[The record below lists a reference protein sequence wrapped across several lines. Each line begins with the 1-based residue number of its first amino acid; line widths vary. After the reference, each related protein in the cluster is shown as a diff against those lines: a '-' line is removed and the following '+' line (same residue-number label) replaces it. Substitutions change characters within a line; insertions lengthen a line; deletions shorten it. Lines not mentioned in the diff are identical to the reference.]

1 MYSRLG
7 RPRWGSVAAVT
18 ALTVDAASITLY
30 CARPQWFGDARVA
43 FRNPERRPE
52 ARPLFVAVACLA
64 GLRGLFHAWLALS
77 KRGADVRRA
86 TLERCYAAHALACLV
101 IAVLAALAKTSAAT
115 PAIQLHRFV
124 LVVLGLIAAT
134 FYRYSWSFLQ
144 TRPPVER
151 DIFLMAS
158 ETLQATQDALRRM
171 LSTHG
176 EATSLID
183 VEAQP
188 DLAQRFLARS
198 ESVKNYWR
206 SQLETIMSVNQRAPS
221 PTQDDAFS
229 LLLRLFAHEDVVDQ
243 LRTALMNDRTALLF
257 YALQL
262 STFVLFGA
270 YRDGDRMR
278 DLLLDLC
285 ASDLAFAHR
294 VAFYLRAFADSSDLS
309 PGLNLTAA
317 GEAAVAA
324 LSADV
329 AQATHA
335 FARTLTLADAL
346 TRLSSE
352 LCDVDRDERQAFLE
366 SNLRSLDHRVTSG
379 DLSEAELAVGG
390 FSRRVVRVH
399 FAESRAFSTR
409 DRCPYLCVVE
419 VVSEAPPSE
428 RSPSPAFNSHSPAEL
443 IKNALREDEA
453 LGQWKAPPEDFFGTF
468 GPSSPPPRRPPS
480 PIQHGEPLA
489 PRVAAE
495 LPPQKPPVVFRERWS
510 ETRSRLLHA
519 RNHALVP
526 IIVKARDDLR
536 QEQFASQ
543 LIKACA
549 LTLDNE
555 KVPVRLPAYDV
566 VATGPDS
573 GLIEALPDTVSLD
586 ALRKHDLAYS
596 GLLDLFRR
604 RFTTQK
610 ALQKARKVFV
620 ESLAPA
626 CVVSYLLQL
635 KDRHNGN
642 ILLHASGAVAH
653 VDYGYLLASSPGG
666 NMGFEAAPFKLTR
679 DFLEVLGHDLLPLFR
694 DLCHRTFVCLRRN
707 SDKLLLLAEMAAA
720 GCDHLPCFDGR
731 AREALDGLKR
741 RFRPELSE
749 RQCRAFMNSLI
760 REASMHWRTRAYDG
774 YQTCCNG
781 IL

>member
-1 MYSRLG
+1 MAAALAVRLRYRSRTMYSRLG

-18 ALTVDAASITLY
+18 ALTVDGVDNALLRAA
-30 CARPQWFGDARVA
+30 AVVR
-43 FRNPERRPE
+43 RRPRRVPQSGTAAGGPTFIRGGRVLGRASRLVPRL
-52 ARPLFVAVACLA
+52 ARRVETRRRLD
-64 GLRGLFHAWLALS
+64 G
-77 KRGADVRRA
+77 RA

-115 PAIQLHRFV
+115 PAIQLRFV

-158 ETLQATQDALRRM
+158 DAVQATQDALRR
-171 LSTHG
+171 LISTHG

-188 DLAQRFLARS
+188 DLAQRFLARPRVGQ
-198 ESVKNYWR
+198 ELLAVPTGKYHER
-206 SQLETIMSVNQRAPS
+206 EPRAPS

-243 LRTALMNDRTALLF
+243 LRTALMADRTALLF

-317 GEAAVAA
+317 GEGGRRRRRGRGPGDARLCSHADARGRAHDNHSELVATSIGTSARPSCRGFVAEPRPSCHERRSERSGISGRRLLEESRARPLRRGAGVLYERSVPLLVWWRSSARLLRQNEALPRRSVPIPRPSSSERAARGGSARSVEGASRGLFRDVRSLIAAAQTAA
-324 LSADV
+324 LSHNTWGA
-329 AQATHA
+329 
-335 FARTLTLADAL
+335 
-346 TRLSSE
+346 
-352 LCDVDRDERQAFLE
+352 
-366 SNLRSLDHRVTSG
+366 
-379 DLSEAELAVGG
+379 
-390 FSRRVVRVH
+390 
-399 FAESRAFSTR
+399 
-409 DRCPYLCVVE
+409 
-419 VVSEAPPSE
+419 
-428 RSPSPAFNSHSPAEL
+428 
-443 IKNALREDEA
+443 
-453 LGQWKAPPEDFFGTF
+453 
-468 GPSSPPPRRPPS
+468 PRRRR
-480 PIQHGEPLA
+480 GG
-489 PRVAAE
+489 AAY
-495 LPPQKPPVVFRERWS
+495 PQSPPVVFRERWS

-555 KVPVRLPAYDV
+555 KIPVRLPAYDV

-573 GLIEALPDTVSLD
+573 A
-586 ALRKHDLAYS
+586 
-596 GLLDLFRR
+596 
-604 RFTTQK
+604 
-610 ALQKARKVFV
+610 
-620 ESLAPA
+620 
-626 CVVSYLLQL
+626 
-635 KDRHNGN
+635 
-642 ILLHASGAVAH
+642 
-653 VDYGYLLASSPGG
+653 
-666 NMGFEAAPFKLTR
+666 
-679 DFLEVLGHDLLPLFR
+679 
-694 DLCHRTFVCLRRN
+694 
-707 SDKLLLLAEMAAA
+707 
-720 GCDHLPCFDGR
+720 
-731 AREALDGLKR
+731 
-741 RFRPELSE
+741 
-749 RQCRAFMNSLI
+749 
-760 REASMHWRTRAYDG
+760 
-774 YQTCCNG
+774 
-781 IL
+781 